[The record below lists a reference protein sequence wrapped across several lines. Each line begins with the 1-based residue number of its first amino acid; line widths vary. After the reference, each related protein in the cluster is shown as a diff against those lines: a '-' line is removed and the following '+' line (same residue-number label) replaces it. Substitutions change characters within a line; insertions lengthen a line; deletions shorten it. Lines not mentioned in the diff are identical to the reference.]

1 MSAGQRVCAALVG
14 LEVAVLGW
22 CAYAVARTYRAV
34 KGKTG

>member
-1 MSAGQRVCAALVG
+1 MTIGQRVCAGIVG
-14 LEVAVLGW
+14 LEVAVIGW